1 MTSNTGFWSSDV
13 YLIFFLTSSND
24 SGACSST
31 YSRITFHTPL
41 NRTGEYKTFHLADEA
56 FFRQLKK
63 QPILINTSRG
73 EVVDAQALSDALD
86 KGLIADAILDV
97 WEGEPNID
105 TTLLYKVFVGTPHIA
120 GYSADGKANATRMSL
135 DALCRHFKL
144 KGNYQINPPM
154 PIDTPNAADYLQLYN
169 PMVDSLA
176 LKKHPEQFEQLRGN
190 YPIRREPHAYGL
202 QWID

>member
-1 MTSNTGFWSSDV
+1 MEKAWRREAPVGQID
-13 YLIFFLTSSND
+13 
-24 SGACSST
+24 
-31 YSRITFHTPL
+31 L
-41 NRTGEYKTFHLADEA
+41 NRVFRRKAYDSFVWLLRNKSTRVSARGFDTVKALVTCCGEGN
-56 FFRQLKK
+56 
-63 QPILINTSRG
+63 I
-73 EVVDAQALSDALD
+73 DA
-86 KGLIADAILDV
+86 ADAILDV

-154 PIDTPNAADYLQLYN
+154 PVDTPNAADYLQLYN

-176 LKKHPEQFEQLRGN
+176 LKQHPEQFEQLRGN